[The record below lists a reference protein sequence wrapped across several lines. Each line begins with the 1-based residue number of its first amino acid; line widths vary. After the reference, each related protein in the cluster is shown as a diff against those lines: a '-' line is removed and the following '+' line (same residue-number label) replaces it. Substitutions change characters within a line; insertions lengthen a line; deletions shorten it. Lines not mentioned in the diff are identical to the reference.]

1 MEPWP
6 RSHVRPP
13 GPTFPLEL
21 MSLGP
26 RSTPWWFIW
35 TLIFLLWQPE
45 MCEWCGL
52 RSWSYTL
59 TSGVP
64 SPLLSKGQKLRS
76 AGEVKWNLWLQT
88 IPLAPHTKGWSFLW
102 EELDCQ
108 PPILCSQL
116 LWTGRNSPGLGRSG
130 PPPPTPHPNQERTNG
145 DQGGAWR
152 REIWAGSKEA
162 SAGDL
167 RCSSGLTP
175 RARARVLQKNRTSR
189 RYRLGVGWGWRERE
203 RETLRNWLTSLWRL
217 ASLKSS
223 GWAGRLETQGRLD
236 AIAQRQ
242 SGSRIP
248 SSLGPLSLFLEAVN
262 WLNGPPTLWVG
273 IWLTKSESTDL
284 NVNLS

>member
-1 MEPWP
+1 M
-6 RSHVRPP
+6 RPP

-21 MSLGP
+21 MSLVP

-45 MCEWCGL
+45 LCEWCGL

-59 TSGVP
+59 TSRVPPHPAVQGAEAQICRRGKMESLVTDHPP
-64 SPLLSKGQKLRS
+64 SPTYKGLELLVGGVGLS
-76 AGEVKWNLWLQT
+76 
-88 IPLAPHTKGWSFLW
+88 APHLVLSAALNRQK
-102 EELDCQ
+102 Q
-108 PPILCSQL
+108 PGC
-116 LWTGRNSPGLGRSG
+116 GRGN

-175 RARARVLQKNRTSR
+175 CARARVLQKNRTSR

-203 RETLRNWLTSLWRL
+203 RATLRNWLTSLWRL

-262 WLNGPPTLWVG
+262 
-273 IWLTKSESTDL
+273 
-284 NVNLS
+284 